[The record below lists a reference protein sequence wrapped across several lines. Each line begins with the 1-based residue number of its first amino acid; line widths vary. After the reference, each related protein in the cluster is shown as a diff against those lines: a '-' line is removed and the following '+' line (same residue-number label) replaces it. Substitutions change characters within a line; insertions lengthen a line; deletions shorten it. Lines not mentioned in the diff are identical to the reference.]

1 MNTSPAKMNASLTS
15 NNTNTAT
22 NRTVVTAIALLMAML
37 FSACTPG
44 FGGGGGDEIQSN
56 EGSPIEVSSADVATA
71 YSASSTRAIV
81 DADHVVVYQAP
92 DGPSMSTLPGATS
105 YGTKRVML
113 VEAIVGD
120 WVQVRLPTRPNHRL
134 GWVRSTDVTIQD
146 VEPVVHIDL
155 EARTLTVIADDAIL
169 AQATVAVGSTENPTP
184 IGTFYVTDKLETP
197 NPDGAYGPYAFGLS
211 GFSET
216 LSEFAGGNGQIGIH
230 GTNDP
235 TSIGQ
240 AVSHGCIRLS
250 NELTTWLVEVLP
262 LGTPVHIV

>member
-1 MNTSPAKMNASLTS
+1 MNISPAN
-15 NNTNTAT
+15 NNTTSLIPTNANT
-22 NRTVVTAIALLMAML
+22 NRTVVAAIALLMVML

-44 FGGGGGDEIQSN
+44 FGGGDEIRSN
-56 EGSPIEVSSADVATA
+56 EGAPVEVSSADVATA
-71 YSASSTRAIV
+71 YSASSTRAVV

-92 DGPSMSTLPGATS
+92 DGPTMLTLPGATS

-134 GWVRSTDVTIQD
+134 GWVRSNDVTVQD
-146 VEPVVHIDL
+146 VDPVVHIDL
-155 EARTLTVIADDAIL
+155 EARTLTVIAEDAIL

-184 IGTFYVTDKLETP
+184 VGTFYVTDKLETP
-197 NPDGAYGPYAFGLS
+197 DPEGAYGPYAFGLS
-211 GFSET
+211 GYSET

-250 NELTTWLVEVLP
+250 NELATWLVEVLP
-262 LGTPVHIV
+262 LGTPVHII